1 MSNLDFL
8 VFTLILLFIAFYG
21 VYKNYQNKNLKSYIL
36 GDRSLSWSTIGL
48 SVMATQASAITFI
61 STPGQGYA
69 EGMSFIQ
76 NYFGMPLALIVV
88 SIFFIPRY
96 YGSKVFTAYQYLE
109 KRFDLKVRT
118 LTSFFFLLQRGFQSG
133 VTIYA
138 PSIILTAVLGW
149 ELQPTVIFVGI
160 LVILY
165 TVIGGSKAV
174 SYTQKY
180 QMYVIL
186 IGLVV
191 SFYYLNSYIFDQIT
205 FSKSFEIIKMF
216 NKNNA
221 ISFSFDPKEKYTL
234 WLSLIHI

>member
-118 LTSFFFLLQRGFQSG
+118 LTSFF
-133 VTIYA
+133 
-138 PSIILTAVLGW
+138 LTD
-149 ELQPTVIFVGI
+149 T
-160 LVILY
+160 LVNIN
-165 TVIGGSKAV
+165 IS
-174 SYTQKY
+174 
-180 QMYVIL
+180 
-186 IGLVV
+186 
-191 SFYYLNSYIFDQIT
+191 LNSYDILEIAKFLFDR
-205 FSKSFEIIKMF
+205 FFFELSLYLL
-216 NKNNA
+216 KNNCK
-221 ISFSFDPKEKYTL
+221 FPN
-234 WLSLIHI
+234 LI

>member
-118 LTSFFFLLQRGFQSG
+118 LTSFFSTTER
-133 VTIYA
+133 I
-138 PSIILTAVLGW
+138 
-149 ELQPTVIFVGI
+149 
-160 LVILY
+160 
-165 TVIGGSKAV
+165 SKWN
-174 SYTQKY
+174 YN
-180 QMYVIL
+180 IC
-186 IGLVV
+186 
-191 SFYYLNSYIFDQIT
+191 SFYNFNCCIRLGTTTNSYLCR
-205 FSKSFEIIKMF
+205 IISYSIYSYWWKQ
-216 NKNNA
+216 
-221 ISFSFDPKEKYTL
+221 SS
-234 WLSLIHI
+234 

>member
-118 LTSFFFLLQRGFQSG
+118 LTSFFSTTER
-133 VTIYA
+133 I
-138 PSIILTAVLGW
+138 
-149 ELQPTVIFVGI
+149 
-160 LVILY
+160 
-165 TVIGGSKAV
+165 SKR
-174 SYTQKY
+174 SNN
-180 QMYVIL
+180 IC
-186 IGLVV
+186 
-191 SFYYLNSYIFDQIT
+191 SFYYFNCCIRLGTTTNSYFCRNISYSIYSYWWKQS
-205 FSKSFEIIKMF
+205 SKLHSKIP
-216 NKNNA
+216 NVCNSN
-221 ISFSFDPKEKYTL
+221 
-234 WLSLIHI
+234 WLSCFLLLFKLLHF